1 MNSEDNVVI
10 NGFERT
16 EIESEPEQLGEIAE
30 KLDDVLMYLKNE
42 LAGKNQIINAQ
53 SAEIQRLRTVV
64 DNRQQ
69 QLEKIQEKLEEFESR
84 AESNRQLINKLLG
97 DISHYQND
105 IEWYKRTYEKRSF
118 WGVMREKIAK
128 VTVPQ
133 KNDQDAIE

>member
-1 MNSEDNVVI
+1 MNSEDNVVM
-10 NGFERT
+10 NGFEREELDADPERFS
-16 EIESEPEQLGEIAE
+16 EISE

-53 SAEIQRLRTVV
+53 STEIQRLRSVV

-69 QLEKIQEKLEEFESR
+69 QLEKIQLKLEEFESR

-118 WGVMREKIAK
+118 WGVMKEKIAK

-133 KNDQDAIE
+133 KNQQDAIE

>member
-1 MNSEDNVVI
+1 MNSEDNVLM

-16 EIESEPEQLGEIAE
+16 EYEAEPERLGEIAE

-42 LAGKNQIINAQ
+42 LAGKNQIINNQ
-53 SAEIQRLRTVV
+53 SAEIQRLRSVV
-64 DNRQQ
+64 DQRQK
-69 QLEKIQEKLEEFESR
+69 QLEKTQDKLEELESR
-84 AESNRQLINKLLG
+84 SESNRQLINKLLG

-118 WGVMREKIAK
+118 WGVMKEKIAK

-133 KNDQDAIE
+133 KNQQDAIE